1 MFKFRHNLTW
11 LLLALSGI
19 AMAQTTITFWHSMGG
34 AEEAVT
40 DLAAAF
46 NASQN
51 EYFIDAQYVGGY
63 PEAQT
68 RLVAAFGTSGA
79 PALFQA
85 EVGYWPRLVADGAL
99 QDLSEEVAGLDQ
111 EFIDDFYPGLW
122 AYGELNGGRYGLPW
136 NSSTPVMYYNV
147 DALERAGLEPPATWE
162 EFAHAARQLTTRQ
175 AQGAAFVGDSW
186 LFEMMVL
193 SRGGQLVLE
202 DGTPNFESEEALAAL
217 TMLRD
222 LAGDGALAYYAN
234 TESTAAILTFVRTRA
249 LMTFASIA
257 NWPDVR
263 RFSIGFTIAA
273 HPVPAVEGASL
284 PLGGAQLGV
293 LRSASQEERAGAF
306 AFWRFLMEPDNL
318 AEWVRASYYIPVR
331 RAALPLLEDFYA
343 EDPNRGAALQQ
354 LEAAVPRPRVADFN
368 AWRGVLDDMLDR
380 TLRGGADPA
389 AALAEAQ
396 RRALEGF

>member
-1 MFKFRHNLTW
+1 MALFKFRHNLTW
-11 LLLALSGI
+11 LLLALSGF
-19 AMAQTTITFWHSMGG
+19 AMAQTTVTFWHSMGG

-68 RLVAAFGTSGA
+68 RLVAAFGTPGA
-79 PALFQA
+79 PALYQA

-122 AYGELNGGRYGLPW
+122 VYGELNGGRYGLPW

-147 DALERAGLEPPATWE
+147 DARARAGLEAPATWAE
-162 EFAHAARQLTTRQ
+162 IAHAARQLTTRQ

-234 TESTAAILTFVRTRA
+234 TESTAAILTFVRTGA
-249 LMTFASIA
+249 LLMFGSI
-257 NWPDVR
+257 
-263 RFSIGFTIAA
+263 SHST
-273 HPVPAVEGASL
+273 
-284 PLGGAQLGV
+284 GV
-293 LRSASQEERAGAF
+293 
-306 AFWRFLMEPDNL
+306 
-318 AEWVRASYYIPVR
+318 
-331 RAALPLLEDFYA
+331 
-343 EDPNRGAALQQ
+343 
-354 LEAAVPRPRVADFN
+354 
-368 AWRGVLDDMLDR
+368 
-380 TLRGGADPA
+380 
-389 AALAEAQ
+389 
-396 RRALEGF
+396 